1 MIYFLTA
8 ACCLFFARHAPRAFW
23 WVIVCILVLI
33 GIGSLTNLPRYI
45 TTFGRNIAYD
55 YGWYR
60 VRRPFQTL
68 GIVGVL
74 LASMF
79 FVVRM
84 RSQFQRLR
92 APEWLALLAMGAL
105 FNLIIVRAISLHYV
119 DSLFRKQVFDL
130 RIDKFLEL
138 LILLCII
145 ATSLWAGRRK
155 HATREQLNK

>member
-8 ACCLFFARHAPRAFW
+8 ACCLLFARHAPRTFW
-23 WVIVCILVLI
+23 WAIVCILVLI
-33 GIGSLTNLPRYI
+33 GIGSLTSFPSSI
-45 TTFGRNIAYD
+45 TTFGRNIAYE

-68 GIVGVL
+68 GIVGAL
-74 LASMF
+74 LASIF
-79 FVVRM
+79 VVVRM

-92 APEWLALLAMGAL
+92 TPEWLALLSMGAL

-119 DSLFRKQVFDL
+119 DSLFRKQVFDV

-138 LILLCII
+138 LILLCIV
-145 ATSLWAGRRK
+145 ATSVWAGRR
-155 HATREQLNK
+155 TYRTSIRT

>member
-8 ACCLFFARHAPRAFW
+8 ACCLFFARHAPRTFW

-33 GIGSLTNLPRYI
+33 GIGSLTSLPHFI

-68 GIVGVL
+68 GIIGVL
-74 LASMF
+74 LASIF
-79 FVVRM
+79 VVVRM

-119 DSLFRKQVFDL
+119 DSLLHKQVFDL
-130 RIDKFLEL
+130 RIDKFFEL
-138 LILLCII
+138 LILVCIV
-145 ATSLWAGRRK
+145 ATSVWAGRK
-155 HATREQLNK
+155 NKRTSTHV